1 MSVNKKHI
9 ELLVKKAQAGETEA
23 FGEIYDIYIEDIYRF
38 VFYKVGQREVA
49 EDLTED
55 AFFKAWQKLDTFEQK
70 KYPFSSWLYRIAKNT
85 VIDYFRKEKVS
96 IEELNIDIADERMET
111 KKSAEQHFNQK
122 ILQKALV
129 HLPETQ
135 REVVVLKY
143 VNELSHKEISEV
155 VGKSEIA
162 VRTLLSRGMTKL
174 KAIMSEMKEEE
185 TS

>member
-9 ELLVKKAQAGETEA
+9 ESLVKKAQEGEAQA

-38 VFYKVGQREVA
+38 VFYKVGQREIA

-55 AFFKAWQKLDTFEQK
+55 SFLKAWEKLDTFEQTK
-70 KYPFSSWLYRIAKNT
+70 HPFSSWLYRIAKNK

-111 KKSAEQHFNQK
+111 KKSAEQYFNQK
-122 ILQKALV
+122 LLQKSLV

-135 REVVVLKY
+135 REVVVLRY

-162 VRTLLSRGMTKL
+162 VRTLLSRGMAKL
-174 KAIMSEMKEEE
+174 KELMKDLRE
-185 TS
+185 SH